1 MLGENHL
8 LSNEFP
14 DYSELIQSLK
24 SSNSDFSA
32 KARRYHEL
40 DHKIRG
46 LEVNKV
52 PTTDEHFSAL
62 KLERAELKDKI
73 YHTLKAHTG

>member
-14 DYSELIQSLK
+14 QYSDLIQSLK
-24 SSNSDFSA
+24 ANNSEFSA
-32 KARRYHEL
+32 KAKRYHEL

-46 LEVNKV
+46 LEVNQV
-52 PTTDEHFSAL
+52 PTTDDHFSAL

-73 YHTLKAHTG
+73 YHTLKAHAG